1 MNVTV
6 LGATG
11 KTGRAAAEAL
21 LAAGIGVKAV
31 ARSPQKLSELAKKG
45 ATPVEGDV
53 FDPASLTAA
62 LRGSDAVYA
71 MIPGNPTQ
79 PDLLGQYARA
89 GKSLAAAVRDSGV
102 KRVVFLSSLGAER
115 SSGVGPINGL
125 HGVEE
130 LLKGIG
136 GLDLLLLRPGYFYE
150 NLYGSLGLIKG
161 QGING
166 GVTEPSAPMTMI
178 AARDIG
184 VVAAEA
190 LKKQD
195 FKGVTVRELSG
206 PRQVSM
212 GEATQ
217 ILGRAIGKP
226 ELPYVQFPDAGFVQ
240 GLVAA
245 GFSED
250 AARLFAEMG
259 NGFNKGLVAS
269 QPGSQKVTTPT
280 TFEAFADEF
289 ARAYRA
295 A

>member
-11 KTGRAAAEAL
+11 KTGRVAAEAL
-21 LAAGIGVKAV
+21 LAAGAGVKAI

-45 ATPVEGDV
+45 AATVEGDV
-53 FDPASLTAA
+53 FDAASLTAA

-71 MIPGNPTQ
+71 MIPGNPMQ

-89 GKSLAAAVRDSGV
+89 GESIASAVRGSGV
-102 KRVVFLSSLGAER
+102 KKVVFLSSLGAER
-115 SSGVGPINGL
+115 PSGVGPIVGL
-125 HGVEE
+125 NRVEG
-130 LLKGIG
+130 LLKAIPGI
-136 GLDLLLLRPGYFYE
+136 DLLLLRPGYFYE

-166 GVTEPSAPMTMI
+166 GVINPDTPMTMI
-178 AARDIG
+178 ASRDIG
-184 VVAAEA
+184 AVAAEA
-190 LKKQD
+190 LEKQD
-195 FKGVTVRELSG
+195 FSGVTVRELAG
-206 PRQVSM
+206 PRLVSM
-212 GEATQ
+212 GEATR

-226 ELPYVQFPDAGFVQ
+226 DLPYVQFPDAGFVQ
-240 GLVAA
+240 GLSAA

-259 NGFNKGLVAS
+259 NAFNQGLVAP
-269 QPGSQKVTTPT
+269 QPGSQKVTTST

-295 A
+295 G

>member
-11 KTGRAAAEAL
+11 KTGRVAAEAL
-21 LAAGIGVKAV
+21 LAAGVSVKAV
-31 ARSPQKLSELAKKG
+31 GRSPQKLSELAKKG

-53 FDPASLTAA
+53 YDTASLTAA

-71 MIPGNPTQ
+71 MIPGNPMQ
-79 PDLLGQYARA
+79 GDLLGQYTRA
-89 GKSLAAAVRDSGV
+89 GESLANAVRGSGV

-115 SSGVGPINGL
+115 ASGVGPIVGL
-125 HGVEE
+125 NRVEG

-166 GVTEPSAPMTMI
+166 GVMKPDVPVTMI

-190 LKKQD
+190 LKNQD
-195 FKGVTVRELSG
+195 FSGVSVRELAG
-206 PRQVSM
+206 PRPLSM
-212 GEATQ
+212 GEATRL
-217 ILGRAIGKP
+217 LGRAIGKP
-226 ELPYVQFPDAGFVQ
+226 DLPYVQFPDAGFIQ
-240 GLVAA
+240 GLAAA

-259 NGFNKGLVAS
+259 NAFNQGLIVTQA
-269 QPGSQKVTTPT
+269 GSQRVTTPT

-289 ARAYRA
+289 AGAYRA
-295 A
+295 G

>member
-11 KTGRAAAEAL
+11 KTGRVAAEAL
-21 LAAGIGVKAV
+21 LAAGVAVKAV
-31 ARSPQKLSELAKKG
+31 ARSAEKLGALAQKG
-45 ATPVEGDV
+45 ATTVQGDV
-53 FDPASLTAA
+53 FDAASLTAA

-71 MIPGNPTQ
+71 MIPGDPTK
-79 PDLLGQYARA
+79 PDVLGQYARA
-89 GKSLAAAVRDSGV
+89 GESLASAVRASGT

-115 SSGVGPINGL
+115 SSGVGPIVGL
-125 HGVEE
+125 HGVEG
-130 LLKGIG
+130 LLKAIG

-166 GVTEPSAPMTMI
+166 GVMQADAPVTMI
-178 AARDIG
+178 GSRDIG
-184 VVAAEA
+184 VVAADA
-190 LKKQD
+190 LVKQD
-195 FKGVTVRELSG
+195 FSGVSVRELAG
-206 PRQVSM
+206 PRPLSM
-212 GEATQ
+212 GEATR

-226 ELPYVQFPDAGFVQ
+226 ELPYVQFPDAGFIE
-240 GLVAA
+240 GLKAA

-250 AARLFAEMG
+250 ASRLFAEMG
-259 NGFNKGLVAS
+259 NAFNKGLITT
-269 QPGSQKVTTPT
+269 QPGSQRVTTPT

-295 A
+295 G